1 MKLVKVESNGGDFK
15 KVIASAGVHIARVF
29 RIIDMGTH
37 YNPTYDKSNRQVE
50 ISWEL
55 PEETHVFKAEN
66 GAQPLVVSKT
76 FTASLHE
83 KSALTKLLKGWG
95 VDLTSDTFELD
106 DLFDIPCQLTL
117 SHNVK
122 GDKTYVNVDGVS
134 AVHPKLPIPAPIKE
148 QFSLSLDSFDNEVYE
163 TLPNWMQEKIAT
175 TPEFKEIAVVDP
187 SVAAGAESSDDL
199 PF

>member
-1 MKLVKVESNGGDFK
+1 MKLVKVESTGDFK
-15 KVIASAGVHIARVF
+15 KVIAPAGVHIARVF

-37 YNPTYDKSNRQVE
+37 YNAHFDKSNRQVE

-55 PEETHVFKAEN
+55 PEEKHTFKAEN

-83 KSALTKLLKGWG
+83 KSALTMLLKGWG

-106 DLFDIPCQLTL
+106 DLFNIPCQLTL
-117 SHNVK
+117 SHNTK

-148 QFSLSLDSFDNEVYE
+148 QFSLSLDSFDNEIYE
-163 TLPNWMQEKIAT
+163 SLPNWMQEKIAS
-175 TPEFKEIAVVDP
+175 TPEFKEVAVADD
-187 SVAAGAESSDDL
+187 SVSAGSVGDDDL